1 MGSRRRFVPSKNYYE
16 QQAELCM
23 KMALV
28 ANTRKERT
36 RLVILANDYMERAS
50 LSEAQKAEQLS
61 ATRSKRAG

>member
-1 MGSRRRFVPSKNYYE
+1 
-16 QQAELCM
+16 M

-50 LSEAQKAEQLS
+50 LSEAQKVEPIS
-61 ATRSKRAG
+61 AARSKSAR

>member
-1 MGSRRRFVPSKNYYE
+1 MPSKNYYE

-50 LSEAQKAEQLS
+50 LSEAQKVEPIS
-61 ATRSKRAG
+61 AARSKSAR